1 MFRKRQSVLFFV
13 LATGG
18 TDRRTVSSTTSG
30 TAERNLRNASRSC
43 AGRERR
49 VHSGYTVQSDSAS
62 VVRETSAVAVVR
74 RLSCEYAACL
84 WWLVVFCVVSR
95 FLGLRSH

>member
-1 MFRKRQSVLFFV
+1 MFRQRQSVLFFV

-30 TAERNLRNASRSC
+30 TAERNASRLC

-49 VHSGYTVQSDSAS
+49 VHSGYTVQSDSERFSSARDVRCGGSAS
-62 VVRETSAVAVVR
+62 PV
-74 RLSCEYAACL
+74 L
-84 WWLVVFCVVSR
+84 
-95 FLGLRSH
+95 

>member
-1 MFRKRQSVLFFV
+1 M

-18 TDRRTVSSTTSG
+18 TDRRTVSSTTTG
-30 TAERNLRNASRSC
+30 TAERNASRLC

-62 VVRETSAVAVVR
+62 VVCETSALAVVR
-74 RLSCEYAACL
+74 RLSSECAACL
-84 WWLVVFCVVSR
+84 WLLVLCCVP
-95 FLGLRSH
+95 FPWITFAII

>member
-1 MFRKRQSVLFFV
+1 M
-13 LATGG
+13 
-18 TDRRTVSSTTSG
+18 SSTTSG
-30 TAERNLRNASRSC
+30 TAERNASRLC

-74 RLSCEYAACL
+74 RLPCECVACL
-84 WWLVVFCVVSR
+84 WWLVLCCVP
-95 FLGLRSH
+95 FPWITFAII

>member
-1 MFRKRQSVLFFV
+1 MFRQRQSVLFFV

-30 TAERNLRNASRSC
+30 TAERNASRSC

-49 VHSGYTVQSDSAS
+49 VHSRYTVQSDSAS

-74 RLSCEYAACL
+74 RLSCECAACL

-95 FLGLRSH
+95 FLGLRSQ

>member
-1 MFRKRQSVLFFV
+1 MFRQRQSVPFFV

-30 TAERNLRNASRSC
+30 TAERNASRSC
-43 AGRERR
+43 AGAGRERR
-49 VHSGYTVQSDSAS
+49 VHSGYTVQPDSAS

-74 RLSCEYAACL
+74 RLSCECAACL
-84 WWLVVFCVVSR
+84 WWLVLCCVPFPWITFAIV
-95 FLGLRSH
+95 